1 MALEIRL
8 TPQARSDLA
17 EIHDWTWFRFGQKQA
32 DNYVSEIAESF
43 RLVADN
49 PGLAR
54 DAGNFREGLKKIV
67 AGTYIVFMRC
77 NPKTVIIVR
86 ILHCAMDHRKHLK

>member
-8 TPQARSDLA
+8 TPRARRDLA

-49 PGLAR
+49 PTLAR
-54 DAGNFREGLKKIV
+54 DAGNVREGLKKIV
-67 AGTYIVFMRC
+67 AGSHIVFLRY
-77 NPKTVIIVR
+77 NSKTVTIVR
-86 ILHCAMDHRKHLK
+86 ILHGAMDYRKHLK